1 MACIEQQVTSQWC
14 HELVMP
20 AKTAAWHGTDIM
32 RYHAITMR
40 AWMVYRPLSGSGT
53 RHQAGVRSPH
63 LEGHPGIELRKV
75 LALLCM
81 ARNQAPCGLQVVDS
95 SLLMQGLAQPLERLY
110 LCWPHSQQASAA
122 KQAPL
127 ENLCGELHYKEV

>member
-1 MACIEQQVTSQWC
+1 
-14 HELVMP
+14 
-20 AKTAAWHGTDIM
+20 
-32 RYHAITMR
+32 
-40 AWMVYRPLSGSGT
+40 MVYRPLSGSGT
-53 RHQAGVRSPH
+53 RHQAGVRLPH

-81 ARNQAPCGLQVVDS
+81 PRNQAPCGLQVVDS

-127 ENLCGELHYKEV
+127 EICAGNCTIRRYNPKGPHSQQGPCSKAGTLE